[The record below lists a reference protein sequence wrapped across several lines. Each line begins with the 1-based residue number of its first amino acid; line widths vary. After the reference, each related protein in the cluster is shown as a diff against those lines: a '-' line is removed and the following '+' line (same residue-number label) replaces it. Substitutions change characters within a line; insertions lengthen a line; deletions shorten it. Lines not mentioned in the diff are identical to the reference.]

1 MAKSEA
7 DIIRGYMTQ
16 QGNLPPMNY
25 SVHLGDGVPVG
36 NFNDQAAAA
45 RGGAPATPP
54 APNGEAGMSWL
65 AAFSPDSALATQ
77 AQFLATAATQG
88 AAATAMRKSGLETA
102 GRAVNASYAA
112 ATQKADIEEGND
124 SAAYSIAARGGF
136 DVSDPNNAFAKAMG
150 VKAEVDSAYAVARAE
165 YDAASQIDFFSDPL
179 GFIQAQMGLPA
190 LSAKVNNLAAA
201 SDRAEADFKSAAVM
215 TKTAQEM
222 NMTNSVAAVRQQK
235 IEAANAVK
243 LQAEAQIQALGGQAL
258 QQEASLNLQLGNAAG
273 SMLNADITRAQRTM
287 VNRAKEEQ
295 AAEDAQRAANLDS
308 YNRRTGRNESV
319 ATLKNM
325 TKAQQDEIMTIGSTG
340 KMGIQQMIDHA
351 GKAALENRL
360 PPDAQGAYNTAVA
373 IDAEVARR
381 SQVVIPG
388 GPPAG
393 TQKAYDYAMDLYIR
407 EEIAR
412 VANTDKKSRGLA
424 DPKDDNSPAPYRADF
439 KTLKTAVAVAAAG
452 GTKPP
457 VDPRNYMFRMLMEMD
472 KAGKYGNNGKMQGEY
487 ETATVQFIATAAAKG
502 SITDPATGKVMGPVD
517 AARVIS
523 DYYSQMIAWQNKSKQ
538 YTSLGLPELRSYPIR
553 VNNGTED
560 VLVDMASKADV
571 ERFMSRRVAYD
582 RVQQQ
587 GLPSMFGAFPPLQ

>member
-16 QGNLPPMNY
+16 EGNLPPMNY
-25 SVHLGDGVPVG
+25 TVHMGDGVPVG
-36 NFNDQAAAA
+36 NFNDLVAAA
-45 RGGAPATPP
+45 RGGAPAPTP
-54 APNGEAGMSWL
+54 AQNGEAGMSWL

-88 AAATAMRKSGLETA
+88 AAATAVRKAGLETA
-102 GRAVNASYAA
+102 GRAVNASHSA

-124 SAAYSIAARGGF
+124 SAAYFIASRGGF
-136 DVSDPNNAFAKAMG
+136 DVSDPNNAFVRAMG
-150 VKAEVDSAYAVARAE
+150 TKAEVDSAYAVARAE
-165 YDAASQIDFFSDPL
+165 YDAATQIDFFSDPL
-179 GFIQAQMGLPA
+179 GFIQAQMSLPA

-201 SDRAEADFKSAAVM
+201 SDRAEADFHSAAAM

-222 NMTNSVAAVRQQK
+222 NMTNSVAAVKQQK
-235 IEAANAVK
+235 LEAAEAVK
-243 LQAEAQIQALGGQAL
+243 LQAEAQIQALTGQAL
-258 QQEASLNLQLGNAAG
+258 QQEANLNLQLGNAAG
-273 SMLNADITRAQRTM
+273 SMLNADITRTQRSI
-287 VNRAKEEQ
+287 VNKAKEEQ
-295 AAEDAQRAANLDS
+295 AAEEAQRASNIDS

-340 KMGIQQMIDHA
+340 KMSIQQMIDHA

-373 IDAEVARR
+373 IDTEVSKRAGVQR
-381 SQVVIPG
+381 PN

-393 TQKAYDYAMDLYIR
+393 SQKAYDQEMDLYVR
-407 EEIAR
+407 EEVAR

-424 DPKDDNSPAPYRADF
+424 DPKLDNSPAPYRTDF

-472 KAGKYGNNGKMQGEY
+472 KAGKYGNNGKLQGEY
-487 ETATVQFIATAAAKG
+487 ETAAVQFIATAAAKG
-502 SITDPATGKVMGPVD
+502 SITDPATGKVMSPVD
-517 AARVIS
+517 ASKIIS
-523 DYYSQMIAWQNKSKQ
+523 DYYSQMVAWQNKTKQ

-560 VLVDMASKADV
+560 VLVDMTSKADV

-587 GLPSMFGAFPPLQ
+587 GLPSMFSAFPPLQ